1 MVKLNS
7 RRDDVPVMEETLMK
21 PAQTPKPPSAQLRRR
36 EFLLTASLGSI
47 GAVAA
52 AVATHSPPAAE
63 AAPAAAPDDAGRG
76 YQLTDHVLRYYRS
89 TRI

>member
-21 PAQTPKPPSAQLRRR
+21 SDQSPKANVRRR